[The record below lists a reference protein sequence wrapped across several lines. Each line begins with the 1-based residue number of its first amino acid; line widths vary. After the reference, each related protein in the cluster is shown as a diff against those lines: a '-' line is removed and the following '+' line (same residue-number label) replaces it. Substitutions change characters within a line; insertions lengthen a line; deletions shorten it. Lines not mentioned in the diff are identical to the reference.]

1 MAAPLATH
9 HAAGSRSAGRNWP
22 RPVAAAALLAILLT
36 GCATD
41 PDPGPS
47 LVGTRGQL
55 CDDRLD
61 TAKAESVVDQPI
73 SGLRELSTFRAGQ
86 RVGECALQ
94 GEDGGGL
101 LSVQVVHDP
110 KGSAL
115 SKELQQLSQTEN
127 YSGDKRSG
135 VTGEDSTT
143 TALVAV
149 DAHYYVRVLG
159 LGGSEQGQREAALD
173 LAEDVATRTAPLK

>member
-1 MAAPLATH
+1 MAAPLASH
-9 HAAGSRSAGRNWP
+9 RSAVP
-22 RPVAAAALLAILLT
+22 RRAGGLRLRAAAAAALVIVLT

-55 CDDRLD
+55 CDERVDA
-61 TAKAESVVDQPI
+61 AKAEAVVDQPI

-94 GEDGGGL
+94 GEDGGGGL
-101 LSVQVVHDP
+101 LSVSVVHDP

-115 SKELQQLSQTEN
+115 GKELQRLSQTEN
-127 YSGDKRSG
+127 YAGDKRSG

-159 LGGSEQGQREAALD
+159 LGGSAEGQRQAALE
-173 LAEDVATRTAPLK
+173 LAEDVAARTTPLK